1 MGRLTAALVLL
12 LALAAPRPVWA
23 QASTATDEDAA
34 TRSEAEPLAPE
45 VPAETP
51 AFDPGV
57 TSLPASSGAAYRLE
71 VRAPKAVRDLLV
83 QHLDLT
89 RFREQPDVSP
99 GEVGRLLA
107 ATPAQARALLET
119 EGYFDARVE
128 VQRIESTDGTP
139 PLVIVDVTPGARA
152 RVGRVQLE
160 VQGAL
165 AEGIDAGQ
173 ERLKRRWQRLQDR
186 WTLPVGAKFSQD
198 AWNSAKAD
206 LLARLHQ
213 RDFPSASFIGT
224 GAEVDADRGTV
235 RLFVVVDSGPSY
247 RIGDV
252 RIEGL
257 ERTPREA
264 AINVMPFA
272 IGARF
277 TEQMLVDFQEALQK
291 TGLYAGVTVELEL
304 DPATAEQAVIL
315 VKLREQKLQSAT
327 PSIGYSTNTGARV
340 GLEYT
345 HRRLF
350 GRDLVG
356 STVIK
361 LGREER
367 VATFDLLTYP
377 QERNYRYV
385 LSAQA
390 EYLNAGGAKTQTQ
403 RVRAGRSR
411 DTLRIDR
418 FYYLEYNQTT
428 LTTRDV
434 SPATDRAVLANYEW
448 VRQDV
453 NNLLFPTRGLILS
466 AQAGAGYAYD
476 ADNDSGL
483 FTRLYLQAVWY
494 QPLGGGWFGQ
504 LRGEAA
510 EVFKQSSL
518 RVPDSLLFRAGG
530 NVSVRGYGFRTLG
543 PVSDGSV
550 VGGPVM
556 ATGTAEVMRRL
567 SDSESWRDWFGA
579 VFVDA
584 GNAADDWGNFKAVYG
599 YGVGVR
605 WRSPIGPF
613 RADIAYGQ
621 EVSSVRL
628 HVSVGVNF

>member
-12 LALAAPRPVWA
+12 LALIAPRPVWA
-23 QASTATDEDAA
+23 QANATDEGAA
-34 TRSEAEPLAPE
+34 TRSEAEPLEPE
-45 VPAETP
+45 VPADTP
-51 AFDPGV
+51 AFDPGI
-57 TSLPASSGAAYRLE
+57 TSLPASAGAAYRLE
-71 VRAPKAVRDLLV
+71 VRAPKAVRDLLL

-99 GEVGRLLA
+99 AEVGRLLA
-107 ATPAQARALLET
+107 ATPAQARSLLET
-119 EGYFDARVE
+119 KGFFDARID
-128 VQRIESTDGTP
+128 VQRVESADGSP
-139 PLVIVDVTPGARA
+139 PLVTVTVDPGRQA
-152 RVGRVQLE
+152 RVERVQLE
-160 VQGAL
+160 LQGEL
-165 AEGIDAGQ
+165 AEGIEADPK
-173 ERLKRRWQRLQDR
+173 RLRRWQRLQER
-186 WTLPVGAKFSQD
+186 WALPVGARFSQE

-257 ERTPREA
+257 ELTPREA

-272 IGARF
+272 IGARY

-304 DPATAEQAVIL
+304 DPATAGQAVIL

-377 QERNYRYV
+377 QERNYRNV

-453 NNLLFPTRGLILS
+453 NNILFPTRGLILS